1 MSSEKIKKSIVQY
14 GLLSTAQ
21 IGLNAHLP
29 ASHQSENSEII
40 SISSRNPKKAKT
52 VAKKYNIPKW
62 YGSYEEQI
70 SDPQVDAIIN
80 SLPNNMHCE
89 WTIKAAEAGKHI
101 LCEKPLAIS
110 VEECKRMIDAAK
122 ANNVVLIEGF
132 THRWNPHLRKA
143 RELIASEKIGIVST
157 LHASLCFN
165 SDPKGNIRFSKD
177 LSGGSLWDAGC
188 YAVYAARFVMSE
200 EPIRVFGI
208 SHDNGSWGIDT
219 SFAGILEFKSGAIAN
234 ITSGMNQPYRCQ
246 ISIDGSEGRIEIPG
260 MFDDSGPIIIK
271 YGDGSNGQND
281 KIISTPSPYR
291 FVMQFNEFS
300 ECVLSGKNPE
310 FPPEDGMKNTRVIEA
325 MYESAATGQIIEI

>member
-1 MSSEKIKKSIVQY
+1 MEKLIVQY

-40 SISSRNPKKAKT
+40 SVSSRNAEKAKS
-52 VAKKYNIPKW
+52 VAKKHDIPKW

-70 SDPQVDAIIN
+70 QDSEVDAIIN

-89 WTIKAAEAGKHI
+89 WTIKAAESGKHI
-101 LCEKPLAIS
+101 LCEKPLAVS
-110 VEECKRMIDAAK
+110 VEECKRMIDAAN
-122 ANNVVLIEGF
+122 ANNVVLVEAF

-143 RELIASEKIGIVST
+143 KEMIASGEIGQVST
-157 LHASLCFN
+157 LDASLCYN
-165 SDPKGNIRFSKD
+165 SDPEGNIRFSKD
-177 LSGGSLWDAGC
+177 LTGGSLWDAGC

-200 EPIRVFGI
+200 EPIRVSGI
-208 SHDNGSWGIDT
+208 AHDNGDWGIDT
-219 SFAGILEFKSGAIAN
+219 SFSGMMEFGSGALAS
-234 ITSGMNQPYRCQ
+234 ITSGMNQPFRCQ

-271 YGDGSNGQND
+271 YGNGRSGQNE

-291 FVMQFNEFS
+291 FVRQFDEFS
-300 ECVLSGKNPE
+300 ECVLSGKKPE
-310 FPPEDGMKNTRVIEA
+310 FPPEDGMRNTRVIEA
-325 MYESAATGQIIEI
+325 LHESSATGKIVEI